1 MTDHAAILERHGYM
15 LAGTLAVMTVLATA
29 LVTQP
34 ARATTVEWSGA
45 IANTCVVTL
54 GNHGTLGVTTDGQSL
69 SSENTAGLPARVTV
83 MSTSTNVVT
92 FSSPAMTLWS
102 PSYTGTPVI
111 ATRHASNK
119 GHSGT
124 WQQNQHQAT
133 VVAGDTLFELHAQA
147 TDPSTVFPMGAYKVS
162 SEVTCAPAS

>member
-1 MTDHAAILERHGYM
+1 MTEHAAILEKHGYM
-15 LAGTLAVMTVLATA
+15 ITGTTAVLAVLVTA
-29 LVTQP
+29 LLTQP
-34 ARATTVEWSGA
+34 AKATTVEWTGA

-54 GNHGTLGVTTDGQSL
+54 GNHGTLGIATDGQTL
-69 SSENTAGLPARVTV
+69 SSEHTAGLPARVTV

-92 FSSPAMTLWS
+92 FSNPAMTLWS
-102 PSYTGTPVI
+102 PSYTGTPAI
-111 ATRHASNK
+111 ATRHSSNK

-147 TDPSTVFPMGAYKVS
+147 TDPGTVFPMGAYKVT